1 MKHSVIM
8 LITPV
13 FCLQSVGATVLLAG
27 VVDDDGGDGTA
38 LVLVGPHGVPLVV
51 T

>member
-1 MKHSVIM
+1 MIKM
-8 LITPV
+8 LLPPV